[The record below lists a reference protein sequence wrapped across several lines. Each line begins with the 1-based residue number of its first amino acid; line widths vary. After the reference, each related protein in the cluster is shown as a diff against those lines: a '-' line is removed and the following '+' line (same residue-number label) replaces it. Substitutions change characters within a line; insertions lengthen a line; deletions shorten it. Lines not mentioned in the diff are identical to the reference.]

1 MKNALR
7 TFFGLLT
14 LALALSSV
22 SSFAKEKKS
31 CCPSACCDTGSCCR
45 R

>member
-1 MKNALR
+1 MKNVVR
-7 TFFGLLT
+7 TFVGLVV
-14 LALALSSV
+14 LALALTSATSL
-22 SSFAKEKKS
+22 AKEKKG